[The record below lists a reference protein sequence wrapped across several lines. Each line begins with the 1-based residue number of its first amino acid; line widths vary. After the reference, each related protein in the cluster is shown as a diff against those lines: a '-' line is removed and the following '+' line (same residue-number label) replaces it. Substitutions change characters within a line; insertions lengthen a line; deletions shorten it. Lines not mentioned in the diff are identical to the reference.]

1 MAERRNSYSFSL
13 FTILL
18 FLFIFLATRLVFAT
32 DTISANLSLSGD
44 QKLTSQKE
52 KYILGFFRPDI
63 SSSNWFIGIWHGKIS
78 APKVVWVANR
88 ENPVTD
94 PTTSKFKISSDGNL
108 VLLNQSKTLV
118 WSTNSQKNTFNST
131 VAVILDTGNFIL
143 RDKYNSSK
151 ILWQSF
157 DHPTNI
163 WLPGGKLGLNKIT
176 GINQRLI
183 SWKDENNP
191 ATGLFSLELDPNG
204 MDQYIMQWNKSVQ
217 YWTSGKWNGKNF
229 ESVPQEAANPK
240 SSMYGTEFVNDET
253 GIYFTYWLKD
263 DSIIT
268 LIVIDVLGEQKNMI
282 WTEADEEWLLFF
294 AEPGAQCQVYA
305 LCGPFGIC
313 DDNFESICRCVEGF
327 TEEKP
332 VEWRLKDY
340 SRGCVRSTPLKCES
354 NRSRKGDEDKF
365 YKMGNMVLPNNS
377 WSVRTN
383 SIKDCE
389 LACLKNCSCT
399 AYSYDNRC
407 SLWFSNMINLQ
418 VNDGVGAET
427 LYLRLASSE
436 FPDAKNMKGLVVGVV
451 IGGCF
456 VVVFLTFGLFLVL
469 RKRRMSKLK
478 GVHDGLM
485 AFRYGDL
492 QYITKNFSE
501 MIGKGGFGSV
511 FKGFLL
517 DSTVVAVKRLE
528 GISQGDKHFRA
539 EVGTIG
545 TIQHLNLI
553 RLFGFCSENGKKL
566 LVYEYMPMGSLDRHL
581 FGNGPTVLT
590 WEIRY
595 QIALGVTRGLLYLH
609 EKCRYCIIHC
619 DIKPENILLDEEFV
633 PKIADF
639 GLAKLL
645 GRDFSRALT
654 TMRGT
659 IGYLAPEWIAG
670 VAITT
675 KADVYSFGMM
685 LLEII
690 SSNKN
695 SNSIPM
701 EGGRETFLPALAIR
715 KLLEGDVLSL
725 LDPKLCGEANEEE
738 VIRACKVS
746 IWCIQDEEDCRPSM
760 AQVVQILEGNLDVN
774 MPPTPRWFRFV
785 EGNSGSI
792 NVLSNRSY

>member
-1 MAERRNSYSFSL
+1 MAETRNSYSFSL

-18 FLFIFLATRLVFAT
+18 FLFIFLAKRLVYAI
-32 DTISANLSLSGD
+32 DTISVNLSLSGD

-52 KYILGFFRPDI
+52 KYILGFFCPDN
-63 SSSNWFIGIWHGKIS
+63 SSNNWFIGIWHGTIS

-94 PTTSKFKISSDGNL
+94 PTKSKLMMSSDGNL
-108 VLLNQSKTLV
+108 VLLNQSTTLV
-118 WSTNSQKNTFNST
+118 WSTNSKNTSFNST

-143 RDKYNSSK
+143 RDKSNSSK

-157 DHPTNI
+157 DHPTNT
-163 WLPGGKLGLNKIT
+163 WLPGGKIGLNKIT
-176 GINQRLI
+176 GMNQQLI

-191 ATGLFSLELDPNG
+191 SAGMFSLELDPNG
-204 MDQYIMQWNKSVQ
+204 MYQYIMQWNKSVQ
-217 YWTSGKWNGKNF
+217 YWASGKWNGKNF
-229 ESVPQEAANPK
+229 ESVPELAGKNPK
-240 SSMYGTEFVNDET
+240 FGYEFVNDET
-253 GIYFTYWLKD
+253 GIYFTYWITN
-263 DSIIT
+263 DSVIT
-268 LIVIDVLGEQKNMI
+268 LLVIDVLGEIKSMI
-282 WTEADEEWLLFF
+282 WTEADEEWLAFW
-294 AEPGAQCQVYA
+294 AEPHAQCQVYA

-313 DDNFESICRCVEGF
+313 DENVESICRCVDGF
-327 TEEKP
+327 TEKNP
-332 VEWRLKDY
+332 IKWGLKDY
-340 SRGCVRSTPLKCES
+340 SGGCVRSKPLKCES
-354 NRSRKGDEDKF
+354 NMSRKGDEDKF
-365 YKMGNMVLPNNS
+365 YKMGNMILPNNS
-377 WSVRTN
+377 RSVRTN

-389 LACLKNCSCT
+389 QACLNNCSCT
-399 AYSYDNRC
+399 AYSYDNGC
-407 SLWFSNMINLQ
+407 SLWFGDMINLQ
-418 VNDGVGAET
+418 VNDGVGGDT

-436 FPDAKNMKGLVVGVV
+436 FPDARNMKGLVVGVV

-456 VVVFLTFGLFLVL
+456 VVVFLTFGLFIVL

-478 GVHDGLM
+478 RVDGSLT

-517 DSTVVAVKRLE
+517 DTTVVAVKRLE

-539 EVGTIG
+539 EVSTIG

-553 RLFGFCSENGKKL
+553 RLFGFCCENGKQL

-581 FGNGPTVLT
+581 FGNGPTILT

-595 QIALGVTRGLLYLH
+595 QIALGVTRSLLYLH
-609 EKCRYCIIHC
+609 EKCRDCIIHC
-619 DIKPENILLDEEFV
+619 DIKPENILLDEAFV
-633 PKIADF
+633 PKIGDF

-690 SSNKN
+690 SGNRN
-695 SNSIPM
+695 SNSIPR
-701 EGGRETFLPALAIR
+701 EGGRETFFPSLAVR

-725 LDPKLCGEANEEE
+725 RCVQCTEMKG
-738 VIRACKVS
+738 RA
-746 IWCIQDEEDCRPSM
+746 
-760 AQVVQILEGNLDVN
+760 
-774 MPPTPRWFRFV
+774 F
-785 EGNSGSI
+785 
-792 NVLSNRSY
+792 SYAWKKTKQ

>member
-1 MAERRNSYSFSL
+1 MAEKRNSYSFSL

-18 FLFIFLATRLVFAT
+18 FLFIFLARRIAFAT

-52 KYILGFFRPDI
+52 KYILGFFRSDN

-94 PTTSKFKISSDGNL
+94 PTTSKLMMSSDGNL
-108 VLLNQSKTLV
+108 VLLNQFKSQV
-118 WSTNSQKNTFNST
+118 WSTNSKNTSFNST
-131 VAVILDTGNFIL
+131 IAVILDTGNFIL
-143 RDKYNSSK
+143 RDKYNSTK
-151 ILWQSF
+151 NLWQSF
-157 DHPTNI
+157 DHPTNT
-163 WLPGGKLGLNKIT
+163 WLTGAKIGLNKIT
-176 GINQRLI
+176 GVNQQLI

-191 ATGLFSLELDPNG
+191 AAGPFSFELDPNG
-204 MDQYIMQWNKSVQ
+204 FDQYIMQWNKSVQ
-217 YWTSGKWNGKNF
+217 YWTSGKWNGKYF
-229 ESVPQEAANPK
+229 ESIPEEASK
-240 SSMYGTEFVNDET
+240 SRFGYEFVNDET
-253 GIYFTYWLKD
+253 GIYFIYWIKD
-263 DSIIT
+263 DSVIT
-268 LIVIDVLGEQKNMI
+268 QTFIDVSGEMKTMF
-282 WTEADEEWLLFF
+282 WTKADEEWLKIW
-294 AEPGAQCQVYA
+294 AEPHAQCQVYA

-313 DDNFESICRCVEGF
+313 DENFESICQCVEGF
-327 TEEKP
+327 TEENPIKW
-332 VEWRLKDY
+332 ELKDY
-340 SRGCVRSTPLKCES
+340 SRGCVRSRPLKCES

-365 YKMGNMVLPNNS
+365 YKMGNMMLPNNS
-377 WSVRTN
+377 QSVRTN

-389 LACLKNCSCT
+389 LACLNNCSCT
-399 AYSYDNRC
+399 AYSYDNGC
-407 SLWFSNMINLQ
+407 SLWFGDMINLQ
-418 VNDGVGAET
+418 VNDRVGGDT

-436 FPDAKNMKGLVVGVV
+436 FPDGKNMKGLVIGVV

-456 VVVFLTFGLFLVL
+456 VVFFVTFGLFLVL

-478 GVHDGLM
+478 RVDGSLTS
-485 AFRYGDL
+485 FRYGDL
-492 QYITKNFSE
+492 RYITKNFSE

-511 FKGFLL
+511 FKGILL

-553 RLFGFCSENGKKL
+553 RLFGFCSENGKQL
-566 LVYEYMPMGSLDRHL
+566 LVYEYMPMASLDRHL
-581 FGNGPTVLT
+581 FGNGPTILT

-595 QIALGVTRGLLYLH
+595 QIALGVTRGIVYLH
-609 EKCRYCIIHC
+609 EKCRDSIIHC
-619 DIKPENILLDEEFV
+619 DIKPENILLDEAFV

-690 SSNKN
+690 SGNRN
-695 SNSIPM
+695 SNSIPT
-701 EGGRETFLPALAIR
+701 EGGRETFFPALAIR
-715 KLLEGDVLSL
+715 KLLERDVLSL
-725 LDPKLCGEANEEE
+725 LDPKLCSEANGEE

-760 AQVVQILEGNLDVN
+760 AQVLQILEGNLDAN
-774 MPPTPRWFRFV
+774 MPPIPRWFQFA
-785 EGNSGSI
+785 EANSGSI
-792 NVLSNRSY
+792 NVLSNMSSS

>member
-1 MAERRNSYSFSL
+1 MAEKRNSYSFSL

-18 FLFIFLATRLVFAT
+18 FLFIFLARRLAFAT

-52 KYILGFFRPDI
+52 KYILGFFRSDN

-94 PTTSKFKISSDGNL
+94 PTTSKLMMSSDGNL
-108 VLLNQSKTLV
+108 VLLNQFKSQV
-118 WSTNSQKNTFNST
+118 WSTNSKNTSFNST
-131 VAVILDTGNFIL
+131 IAIILDTGNFIL

-157 DHPTNI
+157 DHPTNT
-163 WLPGGKLGLNKIT
+163 WLTGAKIGLNKIT
-176 GINQRLI
+176 GVNQQLI
-183 SWKDENNP
+183 SWKDHNNP
-191 ATGLFSLELDPNG
+191 AAGLFSLELDPNG
-204 MDQYIMQWNKSVQ
+204 FDQFIMQWNKSVQ

-229 ESVPQEAANPK
+229 ESVPEEANK
-240 SSMYGTEFVNDET
+240 RRFGYEFVNDET
-253 GIYFTYWLKD
+253 GIYFTYWIKN
-263 DSIIT
+263 DSVIT
-268 LIVIDVLGEQKNMI
+268 LTVIDVLGEIKSMI
-282 WTEADEEWLLFF
+282 WTEADEEWLAFWS
-294 AEPGAQCQVYA
+294 APQAQCQVHA

-313 DDNFESICRCVEGF
+313 DENFESICRCVEGF
-327 TEEKP
+327 TEENL
-332 VEWRLKDY
+332 VDWGLKDY
-340 SRGCVRSTPLKCES
+340 SKGCVRTRPLKCES
-354 NRSRKGDEDKF
+354 NRSRKGEEDKF
-365 YKMGNMVLPNNS
+365 YKMGNMVLPKNS
-377 WSVRTN
+377 RGVRTN

-389 LACLKNCSCT
+389 LACLNNCSCT
-399 AYSYDNRC
+399 AYFYVNGC
-407 SLWFSNMINLQ
+407 SLWFGDMINLQ
-418 VNDGVGAET
+418 VNDVVGGDT

-436 FPDAKNMKGLVVGVV
+436 FPDARNIKGLVVGVV
-451 IGGCF
+451 IGGC
-456 VVVFLTFGLFLVL
+456 VVIFLTFGLFIGL
-469 RKRRMSKLK
+469 RKGRMSKLK
-478 GVHDGLM
+478 RVDGCLT

-501 MIGKGGFGSV
+501 MIGRGGFGSV

-528 GISQGDKHFRA
+528 GINQGDKHFRA
-539 EVGTIG
+539 EVSTIG

-553 RLFGFCSENGKKL
+553 RLFGFCSENGKQL

-581 FGNGPTVLT
+581 FGNGPTILT
-590 WEIRY
+590 WKIRY

-609 EKCRYCIIHC
+609 EKCKDCIIHC
-619 DIKPENILLDEEFV
+619 DIKPENILLDEAFV

-670 VAITT
+670 IAITT

-690 SSNKN
+690 SGNRN
-695 SNSIPM
+695 SNSIPR
-701 EGGRETFLPALAIR
+701 EGGETFFPALAIR
-715 KLLEGDVLSL
+715 KLWEGDVLSL

-738 VIRACKVS
+738 LIRACKVS
-746 IWCIQDEEDCRPSM
+746 IWCIQDGEDCRPSM
-760 AQVVQILEGNLDVN
+760 AQVVQILEGNLEVN
-774 MPPTPRWFRFV
+774 MPPIPRWFQFEV
-785 EGNSGSI
+785 ENFGST
-792 NVLSNRSY
+792 